1 MNWIKKYG
9 LSLLVIFISVFSA
22 VFILE
27 MILRFMKDD
36 SWAVTLEANILRN
49 FEFSYNV
56 SGLYESESQT
66 AHYVRDKYGL
76 RDDCSSPKDIKILT
90 IGGSTTDQRYVSFES
105 TYQKTL
111 QERLRT
117 AIGDFGCVTNAGIDG
132 HSTWGHI
139 FSFEKWFPL
148 IPDLSPS
155 YVLLYVGIN
164 DASFERTK
172 NPNGGYD
179 VRGDHD
185 IERRWLEKFELFNRL
200 RPLLK
205 RLKTQLAPQAP
216 YAGHAPRFFTADDYR
231 VRALHEKTKELAR
244 ANTRAFRGRFER
256 LLAQVKGIGATP
268 ICVSQPHRYVRQIN
282 GELYGVEG
290 VLGNGFSGLDY
301 DYSLRELNR
310 GMLKLCGELFL
321 DLYNED
327 FTPEHF
333 YDGVHTTAAGS
344 VFIGNH
350 MADFIIKNNLT
361 ARLTSE

>member
-1 MNWIKKYG
+1 MNWIKKHG
-9 LSLLVIFISVFSA
+9 LPLLVIFISVFSA

-56 SGLYESESQT
+56 SVLYESESQT

-76 RDDCSSPKDIKILT
+76 RDDCPSPKDIKILT
-90 IGGSTTDQRYVSFES
+90 IGESTTDQRYVSFES

-117 AIGDFGCVTNAGIDG
+117 AIGDFGCVTNARIDG

-164 DASFERTK
+164 DVDFERTK

-179 VRGDHD
+179 VRENHD

-200 RPLLK
+200 RPLLNY
-205 RLKTQLAPQAP
+205 LKTQLAVQAP
-216 YAGHAPRFFTADDYR
+216 YAYHAPRFFTPDDYR
-231 VRALHEKTKELAR
+231 VQALHEKTKELAR
-244 ANTRAFRGRFER
+244 ANMWAFRGRFER
-256 LLAQVKGIGATP
+256 LLTQVKGIGATP
-268 ICVSQPHRYVRQIN
+268 ICVSQPHRYVRQLN
-282 GELYGVEG
+282 GKLYGVEG
-290 VLGNGFSGLDY
+290 VLGHGFSGLDY

-310 GMLKLCGELFL
+310 GMLELCGELF
-321 DLYNED
+321 
-327 FTPEHF
+327 
-333 YDGVHTTAAGS
+333 
-344 VFIGNH
+344 I
-350 MADFIIKNNLT
+350 
-361 ARLTSE
+361 RLVQREFHA